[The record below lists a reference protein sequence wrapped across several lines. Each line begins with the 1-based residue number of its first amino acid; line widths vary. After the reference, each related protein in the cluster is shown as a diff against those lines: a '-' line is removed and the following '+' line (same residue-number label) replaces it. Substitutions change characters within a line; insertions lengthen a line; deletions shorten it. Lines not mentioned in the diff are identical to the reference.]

1 MKLADGGDVLAA
13 LEKLAQ
19 EGCRAA
25 EEGDLPALE
34 EGLRLRRALLPRIEQ
49 AVVGARTQ
57 PETNELVRRLE
68 RILDVDREAERHLN
82 RGREELEERVSS
94 IERGER
100 GLRAYAGGGLS
111 RGKRVD
117 ERR

>member
-1 MKLADGGDVLAA
+1 MKLADEGDVLAA
-13 LEKLAQ
+13 LEKLAH

-49 AVVGARTQ
+49 EVRAHPQAAAH
-57 PETNELVRRLE
+57 ELVRRLE
-68 RILDVDREAERHLN
+68 RILDFDREAERHLN

-94 IERGER
+94 LERGER
-100 GLRAYAGGGLS
+100 GLRAYAGGGPS

-117 ERR
+117 ERG